1 MGSVGAMNRFIYLH
15 DRLFGFSLATYAVN
29 RLVILP
35 HLAGFFHSHLYWG
48 CRFCIRTLM
57 IYC

>member
-1 MGSVGAMNRFIYLH
+1 MNRFIYLH